1 MNELADR
8 ADPNRVNMTL
18 SKNVRYLRAH
28 RGLTLDELAGR
39 ATLSKGMLVQVEQ
52 ARTNPSIGTL
62 CKLANA
68 LGVTIARLIDEP
80 AQQSVRKTSRAQLSN
95 RWTGPAGSSAKLL
108 AGIDGANLIEF
119 WDWELQPGHC
129 HISVPHPPCTNELV
143 YVIKG
148 SLTVVVGDRSY
159 SAKAHE
165 ALQVPGDQNHRY
177 RNNSRSKNHFFM
189 VVIEPG
195 VFSE

>member
-1 MNELADR
+1 MNDLVER
-8 ADPNRVNMTL
+8 TDPDSVNTTL
-18 SKNVRYLRAH
+18 SKNVRQLRAH
-28 RGLTLDELAGR
+28 RGLTLDELASCAG
-39 ATLSKGMLVQVEQ
+39 LSKGMLVQIEQ

-129 HISVPHPPCTNELV
+129 HISVPHPPGTNELV
-143 YVIKG
+143 YVLKG
-148 SLTVVVGDRSY
+148 SLTVVVGGRNY

-165 ALQVPGDQNHRY
+165 ALQMPGDQNHQY
-177 RNNSRSKNHFFM
+177 RNNTRSKTHFFM